1 MSEWTMGALVPAL
14 FAATLPYLLLS
25 LLGPHHP
32 LARTVASA
40 ICVVCGLRYL
50 WWRWTWSIP
59 DGQAEWQQIW
69 AYVFLL
75 FESATILSTCS
86 VYGFMMRTRNRSA
99 DVDARSGSRLL
110 SAPVDV
116 FVATYNEDRDILE
129 RTLVGATSIE
139 HPDLRVWVLDDGARP
154 WVAELAAELGCF
166 YTSRVKGKHAKAGN
180 VNNGLAVATSTGRK
194 PDFMLLLDADF
205 VAARHILRRTLPLF
219 EEADVGIVQTPQHF
233 FNPDPIQSNLLCAT
247 SWPDEQRF
255 FYSHFLAA
263 KDAWGAAF
271 CCGTSAVF
279 RVAALQ
285 ACGGMA
291 TATVTEDMLT
301 SFRIEEEGYRTVF
314 LNEQLS
320 LGLAPEGLLE
330 YTCQRSRWC
339 LGAIQQCYTRWGFAG
354 RGRLRFISRLSALD
368 GVLFWLAGFPFKLMM
383 ISAPMIY
390 WWTGTAVIDS
400 TVDDI
405 LVWLLPYMLSGIV
418 LMNMLASN
426 TVLPVMTDVTQ
437 LIAAPSVVRTLAMAI
452 VKPFG
457 HPFKVTAK
465 GVSSDS
471 VTVQWKLLT
480 PFALIA
486 IGTVLGMLANLGP
499 YSAMNGTPGY
509 ALNVFWSLFNVA
521 VLTIACFV
529 CVELPKRRRDER
541 FLSSER
547 AFVRFDGHPASF
559 ACTVADISLGGAR
572 LWRDQGWSG
581 AVENGVLHFR
591 DGLAVPIV
599 ARRIVGEPALATQFV
614 ANTSIRRALIRKL
627 FTGGYNNEVERVQLV
642 PTLLGAAR
650 RVFG

>member
-1 MSEWTMGALVPAL
+1 M
-14 FAATLPYLLLS
+14 
-25 LLGPHHP
+25 
-32 LARTVASA
+32 
-40 ICVVCGLRYL
+40 
-50 WWRWTWSIP
+50 P

-86 VYGFMMRTRNRSA
+86 VYAFMMRTRNRSA

-110 SAPVDV
+110 SASVDV

-255 FYSHFLAA
+255 FYSHFLAS

-301 SFRIEEEGYRTVF
+301 AFVSRKKDTARCSSTSSCRLAWRLKDCWKTPANGPAGAWARYSNAIRAGDLPDAGGFGSSAVF
-314 LNEQLS
+314 LPS
-320 LGLAPEGLLE
+320 TA
-330 YTCQRSRWC
+330 CCS
-339 LGAIQQCYTRWGFAG
+339 G
-354 RGRLRFISRLSALD
+354 RPGS
-368 GVLFWLAGFPFKLMM
+368 
-383 ISAPMIY
+383 
-390 WWTGTAVIDS
+390 
-400 TVDDI
+400 
-405 LVWLLPYMLSGIV
+405 
-418 LMNMLASN
+418 
-426 TVLPVMTDVTQ
+426 
-437 LIAAPSVVRTLAMAI
+437 
-452 VKPFG
+452 
-457 HPFKVTAK
+457 H
-465 GVSSDS
+465 SS
-471 VTVQWKLLT
+471 
-480 PFALIA
+480 
-486 IGTVLGMLANLGP
+486 
-499 YSAMNGTPGY
+499 
-509 ALNVFWSLFNVA
+509 
-521 VLTIACFV
+521 
-529 CVELPKRRRDER
+529 
-541 FLSSER
+541 
-547 AFVRFDGHPASF
+547 
-559 ACTVADISLGGAR
+559 
-572 LWRDQGWSG
+572 
-581 AVENGVLHFR
+581 
-591 DGLAVPIV
+591 
-599 ARRIVGEPALATQFV
+599 
-614 ANTSIRRALIRKL
+614 
-627 FTGGYNNEVERVQLV
+627 
-642 PTLLGAAR
+642 
-650 RVFG
+650 